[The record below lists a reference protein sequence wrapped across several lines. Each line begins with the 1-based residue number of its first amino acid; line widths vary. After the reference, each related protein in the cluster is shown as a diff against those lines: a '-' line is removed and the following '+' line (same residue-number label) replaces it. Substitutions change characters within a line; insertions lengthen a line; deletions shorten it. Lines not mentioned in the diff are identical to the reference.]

1 MIIWKA
7 LKRWLLDDRIRISP
21 QVGELLRLR
30 VGQRVIMDDSLWVIA
45 ERCQHGGNQYSGD
58 GYGEVQYDSDQRV
71 GVRYHLIRYDDSRH
85 PEPTDDAPFLG
96 DHQVW
101 VLSAVN
107 ESSVWMDCYL

>member
-45 ERCQHGGNQYSGD
+45 QRCQRSGD
-58 GYGEVQYDSDQRV
+58 LHSGQQNDRDRRV
-71 GVRYHLIRYDDSRH
+71 GVRYHLIRYAASRH

-96 DHQVW
+96 DHQAW
-101 VLSAVN
+101 VLSAAD